1 MATWG
6 QFDCIT
12 PAREP
17 CGGAETGTNISSNHL
32 VNLTPPLQEG
42 HNESSSAIKPTLNE
56 IFTYCQATYTT
67 SEKITK

>member
-42 HNESSSAIKPTLNE
+42 HNESSFAIKPTLKSSLNVKLHKKKF
-56 IFTYCQATYTT
+56 I
-67 SEKITK
+67 